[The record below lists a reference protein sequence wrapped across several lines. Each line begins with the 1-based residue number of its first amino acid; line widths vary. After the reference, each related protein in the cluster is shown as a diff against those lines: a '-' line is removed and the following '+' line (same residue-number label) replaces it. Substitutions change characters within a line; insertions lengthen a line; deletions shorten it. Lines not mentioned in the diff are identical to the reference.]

1 MAVTL
6 PEGDLQDRLERY
18 LEGLRSCH
26 GLEESAVEGNTVR
39 VLVDSESVPAVL
51 ATARETLGVLH
62 LSFITVVDRQGS
74 FELTYELLDLRG
86 ARVRVKTVVEG
97 EEPVVPTVTNVYPT
111 ANWHE
116 REAYDMF
123 GVAFRGHPDL
133 RRLYMWQ
140 DHFDHH
146 PLLKSFE
153 ISTKRT
159 FEGLR

>member
-1 MAVTL
+1 MALTL
-6 PEGDLQDRLERY
+6 PEGNLQSRLQRY
-18 LEGLRSCH
+18 LDGLGDRH
-26 GLEESAVEGNTVR
+26 ALEEAEI
-39 VLVDSESVPAVL
+39 VDSVVRIVARKDDVPAVL
-51 ATARETLGVLH
+51 ATARETLGIPH

-74 FELTYELLDLRG
+74 FELTYELMDFRG
-86 ARVRVKTVVEG
+86 ATVRVRTTIEG
-97 EEPVVPTVTNVYPT
+97 DEPVIGTVTGVYPT

-123 GVAFRGHPDL
+123 GVAFAGHPDL
-133 RRLYMWQ
+133 RRTYMWQ

>member
-1 MAVTL
+1 M
-6 PEGDLQDRLERY
+6 PEGDLRPRLDRY
-18 LEGLRSCH
+18 LEGFRNRH
-26 GLEESAVEGNTVR
+26 GLEEGVVEGNLVR
-39 VLVDSESVPAVL
+39 LVIKPEDLTAVL
-51 ATARETLGVLH
+51 TTAREALGILH
-62 LSFITVVDRQGS
+62 LSFITVVDRVGT
-74 FELTYELLDLRG
+74 FEITYELLDYRG
-86 ARVRVKTVVEG
+86 GIVRLKTSVED
-97 EEPVVPTVTNVYPT
+97 EEPVIDSVTKVYPT

-123 GVAFRGHPDL
+123 GIAFKGHPDL

-159 FEGLR
+159 FENLR

>member
-6 PEGDLQDRLERY
+6 PEGSLETRLLRY
-18 LEGLRSCH
+18 LDGFNDRH
-26 GLEESAVEGNTVR
+26 GIEDSSSEGN
-39 VLVDSESVPAVL
+39 LVQVVVKPEDLPAVL
-51 ATARETLGVLH
+51 TTARDALGILH

-86 ARVRVKTVVEG
+86 AQVRVKTTIEG
-97 EEPVVPTVTNVYPT
+97 DEPVIGSVTGIYPT

-123 GVAFRGHPDL
+123 GVAFKGHPDL

-153 ISTKRT
+153 ISTRRT

>member
-1 MAVTL
+1 MQVVAS
-6 PEGDLQDRLERY
+6 PGD
-18 LEGLRSCH
+18 
-26 GLEESAVEGNTVR
+26 
-39 VLVDSESVPAVL
+39 VPAVL
-51 ATARETLGVLH
+51 TTARETLGIPH

-74 FELTYELLDLRG
+74 FELTYELIDFRG
-86 ARVRVKTVVEG
+86 ATVRVRTTIEG
-97 EEPVVPTVTNVYPT
+97 DEPVIGTVTNVYPT

-123 GVAFRGHPDL
+123 GVAFAGHPDL
-133 RRLYMWQ
+133 RRTYMWQ

>member
-6 PEGDLQDRLERY
+6 PEGDLDTRLSSY
-18 LEGLRSCH
+18 LDGLKARH
-26 GLEESAVEGNTVR
+26 GLEDSSVDGNVVLVR
-39 VLVDSESVPAVL
+39 VRPEDMPAVL
-51 ATARETLGVLH
+51 ATARETLGILH
-62 LSFITVVDRQGS
+62 LSFITVVDRKGS

-86 ARVRVKTVVEG
+86 GQVRVKTVVEG
-97 EEPVVPTVTNVYPT
+97 EEPVIGTVTDIYPT

-123 GVAFRGHPDL
+123 GIAFRGHPDL

>member
-1 MAVTL
+1 VALTL
-6 PEGDLQDRLERY
+6 PEGDLQSRLQRY
-18 LEGLRSCH
+18 LDGLSDRH
-26 GLEESAVEGNTVR
+26 GLEEAEIVGAVVR
-39 VLVDSESVPAVL
+39 IVARKDDVPAVL
-51 ATARETLGVLH
+51 ATARETLGIPH
-62 LSFITVVDRQGS
+62 LSFITVVDRQGF
-74 FELTYELLDLRG
+74 FELTYELMDFRG
-86 ARVRVKTVVEG
+86 ATVRVKTTIEG
-97 EEPVVPTVTNVYPT
+97 DEPVIGTVTGVYPT

-123 GVAFRGHPDL
+123 GVAFAGHPDL
-133 RRLYMWQ
+133 RRTYMWQ

>member
-6 PEGDLQDRLERY
+6 PEGDLQTRLSRY
-18 LEGLRSCH
+18 LDGLNNRH
-26 GLEESAVEGNTVR
+26 GLEDSSLDGNIVLAWVR
-39 VLVDSESVPAVL
+39 PEDVPAVL

-86 ARVRVKTVVEG
+86 GPVRVKTVVEG
-97 EEPVVPTVTNVYPT
+97 EEPVIQTVTDIYPT

-123 GVAFRGHPDL
+123 GIAFRGHPDL

>member
-6 PEGDLQDRLERY
+6 PEEDLQDRLERY
-18 LEGLRSCH
+18 LEGLRSRH

-97 EEPVVPTVTNVYPT
+97 EEPVVPTVTNIYPT

>member
-1 MAVTL
+1 MAIAM
-6 PEGDLQDRLERY
+6 PEGDLRPRLDRY
-18 LEGLRSCH
+18 LEGFRNRH
-26 GLEESAVEGNTVR
+26 GLEEGVVEGNQVR
-39 VLVDSESVPAVL
+39 LVIKPEDLTAVL
-51 ATARETLGVLH
+51 TTAREALGILH
-62 LSFITVVDRQGS
+62 LSFITVVDRVGS
-74 FELTYELLDLRG
+74 FEITYELLDYRG
-86 ARVRVKTVVEG
+86 GIVRLKTSVED
-97 EEPVVPTVTNVYPT
+97 EEPVIDSVTKVYPT

-123 GVAFRGHPDL
+123 GIAFKGHPDL

-159 FEGLR
+159 FENLR

>member
-1 MAVTL
+1 MAVRL
-6 PEGDLQDRLERY
+6 PEGDLEGRLKGY
-18 LEGLRSCH
+18 LEGLNGRH
-26 GLEESAVEGNTVR
+26 GLQESEIVGNTVR
-39 VLVDSESVPAVL
+39 VLVDPESVPAVL
-51 ATARETLGVLH
+51 ATARDTLGVLH
-62 LSFITVVDRQGS
+62 LSFITVVDREGS
-74 FELTYELLDLRG
+74 FELTYELLDYRSG
-86 ARVRVKTVVEG
+86 RVRVKTVVEG
-97 EEPVVPTVTNVYPT
+97 EEPVVPSVTGVYPT

-123 GVAFRGHPDL
+123 GVAFAGHPDL

>member
-1 MAVTL
+1 MALTL
-6 PEGDLQDRLERY
+6 PEGDLQSRLQRYFDGLSDR
-18 LEGLRSCH
+18 H
-26 GLEESAVEGNTVR
+26 GLEEAEIVGAVVR
-39 VLVDSESVPAVL
+39 IVARKDDVPAVL
-51 ATARETLGVLH
+51 ATARETLGIPH
-62 LSFITVVDRQGS
+62 LSFITVVDRQGF
-74 FELTYELLDLRG
+74 FELTYELMDFRG
-86 ARVRVKTVVEG
+86 ATVRVKTTIEG
-97 EEPVVPTVTNVYPT
+97 DEPVIGTVTGVYPT

-123 GVAFRGHPDL
+123 GVAFAGHPDL
-133 RRLYMWQ
+133 RRTYMWQ

>member
-6 PEGDLQDRLERY
+6 PEGSLQSRLNRY
-18 LEGLRSCH
+18 LDGFNNQH
-26 GLEESAVEGNTVR
+26 GLDDSEIEGNVVR
-39 VLVDSESVPAVL
+39 LMVSPDIVPAVL
-51 ATARETLGVLH
+51 TTAREALGILH
-62 LSFITVVDRQGS
+62 LAFITVVDREGS

-86 ARVRVKTVVEG
+86 GIVRVRTTIEG
-97 EEPVVPTVTNVYPT
+97 DEPVIDTVTNIYPT

-123 GVAFRGHPDL
+123 GVAFKGHPDL
-133 RRLYMWQ
+133 RRTYMWQ

-153 ISTKRT
+153 ISTRRT

>member
-1 MAVTL
+1 VAVTL
-6 PEGDLQDRLERY
+6 PEGSLDERLERY
-18 LEGLRSCH
+18 LKGFRDQH
-26 GLEESAVEGNTVR
+26 GLEESEIEGNVVR
-39 VLVDSESVPAVL
+39 VVVEPGLVPAVL
-51 ATARETLGVLH
+51 TTARERLGILH
-62 LSFITVVDRQGS
+62 LSFITVVDRVGS

-86 ARVRVKTVVEG
+86 GQVRVRTTIES
-97 EEPVVPTVTNVYPT
+97 EEPVIDSVTGVYPT

-123 GVAFRGHPDL
+123 GVAFKGHPDL

>member
-1 MAVTL
+1 VALSL
-6 PEGDLQDRLERY
+6 PEGDLQTRLQRY
-18 LEGLRSCH
+18 LDGFNNGH
-26 GLEESAVEGNTVR
+26 GLEESEIMDNVVR
-39 VLVDSESVPAVL
+39 VVALPGDVPAVL
-51 ATARETLGVLH
+51 ATAREALGIPH

-74 FELTYELLDLRG
+74 FELTYELMDFRG
-86 ARVRVKTVVEG
+86 ASVRVKTTIEG
-97 EEPVVPTVTNVYPT
+97 DEPVIGTATKSYPT

-123 GVAFRGHPDL
+123 GVAFAGHPDL
-133 RRLYMWQ
+133 RRTYMWQ

>member
-6 PEGDLQDRLERY
+6 PEGNLETRLSRY
-18 LEGLRSCH
+18 LEGFNDRH
-26 GLEESAVEGNTVR
+26 GVEDSSVEGNL
-39 VLVDSESVPAVL
+39 VLVVVKPDDLPAVL
-51 ATARETLGVLH
+51 TTAREALGILH

-74 FELTYELLDLRG
+74 FEITYELLDLRG
-86 ARVRVKTVVEG
+86 AQVRVKTTIEG
-97 EEPVVPTVTNVYPT
+97 DEPVIGSVTGIYPT

-153 ISTKRT
+153 ISTRRT

>member
-6 PEGDLQDRLERY
+6 PEGSLETRLSRY
-18 LEGLRSCH
+18 LEGFGNRH
-26 GLEESAVEGNTVR
+26 GIEDSSVEGNL
-39 VLVDSESVPAVL
+39 VLVVVKPEDLPAVL
-51 ATARETLGVLH
+51 TTARDALGILH

-86 ARVRVKTVVEG
+86 AQVRVKTTIEG
-97 EEPVVPTVTNVYPT
+97 EEPVIDTATRICPT

-153 ISTKRT
+153 ISTRRT

>member
-1 MAVTL
+1 MAVRL
-6 PEGDLQDRLERY
+6 PEGSLDERLERY
-18 LEGLRSCH
+18 LEGFQSRFD
-26 GLEESAVEGNTVR
+26 LEEQETKGNALKITVPPESLQAALAV
-39 VLVDSESVPAVL
+39 
-51 ATARETLGVLH
+51 AREELNVAH

-86 ARVRVKTVVEG
+86 GRVVLRTSVEG
-97 EEPVVPTVTNVYPT
+97 EEPVIGTATRIYPT

-123 GVAFRGHPDL
+123 GIAFAGHPDL
-133 RRLYMWQ
+133 RRAYMWQ

-153 ISTKRT
+153 ISTRRT

>member
-6 PEGDLQDRLERY
+6 PEGNLEDRLKRY
-18 LEGLRSCH
+18 LDGFSGRH
-26 GLEESAVEGNTVR
+26 GLQEAEIVRNAVR
-39 VLVDSESVPAVL
+39 VVVAPGDVPAVL
-51 ATARETLGVLH
+51 ATAKETLGIAH
-62 LSFITVVDRQGS
+62 LSFITVVDRVGS
-74 FELTYELLDLRG
+74 FELTYELLDYRG
-86 ARVRVKTVVEG
+86 GRVILKTVIEG
-97 EEPVVPTVTNVYPT
+97 EEPVIATATSVYPT

-123 GVAFRGHPDL
+123 GVAFAGHPDL

-153 ISTKRT
+153 ISTRRT

>member
-6 PEGDLQDRLERY
+6 PEGNLETRLSRY
-18 LEGLRSCH
+18 LEGFGNRHRIEDS
-26 GLEESAVEGNTVR
+26 SVEGNL
-39 VLVDSESVPAVL
+39 VLVVVKPEDLPAVL
-51 ATARETLGVLH
+51 TTARDALGILH

-86 ARVRVKTVVEG
+86 AQVRVKTTIEG
-97 EEPVVPTVTNVYPT
+97 DEPVIGTVTGIYPT

-123 GVAFRGHPDL
+123 GVAFKGHPDL

-153 ISTKRT
+153 ISTRRT

>member
-6 PEGDLQDRLERY
+6 PEGDLQTRLKRY
-18 LEGLRSCH
+18 LDGLDNRH
-26 GLEESAVEGNTVR
+26 GLVESEIVGDVVR
-39 VLVDSESVPAVL
+39 VVASPGDVPAVL
-51 ATARETLGVLH
+51 ATARETLGIPH

-86 ARVRVKTVVEG
+86 ARVRVKTVIEG
-97 EEPVVPTVTNVYPT
+97 DEPVIGTVTGVYPT

-123 GVAFRGHPDL
+123 GVAFAGHPDL
-133 RRLYMWQ
+133 RRTYMWQ

>member
-1 MAVTL
+1 MAVSL
-6 PEGDLQDRLERY
+6 PEGDLQSRLKRY
-18 LEGLRSCH
+18 LDGLDNRH
-26 GLEESAVEGNTVR
+26 GLQESEILDHVVQVVASPG
-39 VLVDSESVPAVL
+39 DVPAVL
-51 ATARETLGVLH
+51 ATARETLGIPH
-62 LSFITVVDRQGS
+62 LSFITVVDRRGS
-74 FELTYELLDLRG
+74 FELTYELIDFRG
-86 ARVRVKTVVEG
+86 ATVRVRTTIEG
-97 EEPVVPTVTNVYPT
+97 EEPVIGTVTGVYPT

-133 RRLYMWQ
+133 RRTYMWQ

-146 PLLKSFE
+146 PLLKSLE

>member
-1 MAVTL
+1 
-6 PEGDLQDRLERY
+6 
-18 LEGLRSCH
+18 
-26 GLEESAVEGNTVR
+26 
-39 VLVDSESVPAVL
+39 VL
-51 ATARETLGVLH
+51 ATAREALGIMH

-74 FELTYELLDLRG
+74 IELTYELLDLRG
-86 ARVRVKTVVEG
+86 GRVRVKTTVEG

>member
-6 PEGDLQDRLERY
+6 PEGDLQARLSGY
-18 LEGLRSCH
+18 LEGLSSRH
-26 GLEESAVEGNTVR
+26 GLEESSVDGNV
-39 VLVDSESVPAVL
+39 VLVWVKPGDVPAVL

-62 LSFITVVDRQGS
+62 LSFITVVDRVGS
-74 FELTYELLDLRG
+74 LELTYELLDLRG
-86 ARVRVKTVVEG
+86 GQVRVKTVVEG
-97 EEPVVPTVTNVYPT
+97 EEPVIDSVTGIYPT
-111 ANWHE
+111 ANWQE

-123 GVAFRGHPDL
+123 GIAFRGHPDL

-153 ISTKRT
+153 ISTRRT

>member
-6 PEGDLQDRLERY
+6 PEGSLETRLSRY
-18 LEGLRSCH
+18 LEGFGKRH
-26 GLEESAVEGNTVR
+26 GIVDSSVEGNL
-39 VLVDSESVPAVL
+39 VLVVVKPEDLPAVL
-51 ATARETLGVLH
+51 TTARDVLGILH

-86 ARVRVKTVVEG
+86 AQVRVKTTIEG
-97 EEPVVPTVTNVYPT
+97 DEPVIGTVTGIYPT

-123 GVAFRGHPDL
+123 GVAFKGHPDL

-153 ISTKRT
+153 ISTRRT

>member
-6 PEGDLQDRLERY
+6 PEGDLGTRLERY
-18 LEGLRSCH
+18 LEGLRNRH
-26 GLEESAVEGNTVR
+26 GLEDSAIDGNVVR
-39 VLVDSESVPAVL
+39 ISVDPESVPAVL
-51 ATARETLGVLH
+51 ITARESLGVLH
-62 LSFITVVDRQGS
+62 LSFITVVDREGS

-86 ARVRVKTVVEG
+86 AGVRVKTVVEG
-97 EEPVVPTVTNVYPT
+97 EEPVVPTVTHIYPT

-133 RRLYMWQ
+133 RRTYMWQ

-153 ISTKRT
+153 ISTRRT

>member
-1 MAVTL
+1 VAISL
-6 PEGDLQDRLERY
+6 PEGDLQSRLKRY
-18 LEGLRSCH
+18 LDGLDNRH
-26 GLEESAVEGNTVR
+26 GLQESEILDDVVQVVASP
-39 VLVDSESVPAVL
+39 VDVPAVL
-51 ATARETLGVLH
+51 ATARETLGIPH
-62 LSFITVVDRQGS
+62 LSFITVVDREGS
-74 FELTYELLDLRG
+74 FELTYELIDFRG
-86 ARVRVKTVVEG
+86 ATVRVRTTIEG
-97 EEPVVPTVTNVYPT
+97 DEPVIGTVTNIYPT

-123 GVAFRGHPDL
+123 GVAFAGHPDL
-133 RRLYMWQ
+133 RRTYMWQ

>member
-1 MAVTL
+1 MPLTL
-6 PEGDLQDRLERY
+6 PEGNLQTRLQRY
-18 LEGLRSCH
+18 LDGLNNQH
-26 GLEESAVEGNTVR
+26 GLEESEILDNVVR
-39 VLVDSESVPAVL
+39 VVASPGDVPAVL
-51 ATARETLGVLH
+51 ATARETLGIPH

-74 FELTYELLDLRG
+74 FELTYELMDFRG
-86 ARVRVKTVVEG
+86 ARVRVKTVIEG
-97 EEPVVPTVTNVYPT
+97 DEPVIGTVTGTYPT

-123 GVAFRGHPDL
+123 GVAFAGHPDL
-133 RRLYMWQ
+133 RRTYMWQ

>member
-6 PEGDLQDRLERY
+6 PEGDLQTRLERY
-18 LEGLRSCH
+18 LEGFRNRH
-26 GLEESAVEGNTVR
+26 GLEESEIEGNLVR
-39 VLVDSESVPAVL
+39 IVIEPRILPAVL
-51 ATARETLGVLH
+51 TTAKERLGVSH
-62 LSFITVVDRQGS
+62 LSFITVVDRDGS

-86 ARVRVKTVVEG
+86 GQVRVKTTVEG
-97 EEPVVPTVTNVYPT
+97 EEPVIDSVTGIYPT

-123 GVAFRGHPDL
+123 GVAFKGHPDL

>member
-1 MAVTL
+1 MAVRV
-6 PEGDLQDRLERY
+6 PEGDLESRLQGY
-18 LEGLRSCH
+18 LEGLNGRH
-26 GLEESAVEGNTVR
+26 GLQESEIVGNTVR
-39 VLVDSESVPAVL
+39 VVVEPESVPAVL
-51 ATARETLGVLH
+51 TTAREDLGVLH

-74 FELTYELLDLRG
+74 FELTYELLDYRG
-86 ARVRVKTVVEG
+86 GRVRVKTAVEG
-97 EEPVVPTVTNVYPT
+97 EEPVVPSVTGIYPT

-123 GVAFRGHPDL
+123 GVAFAGHPDL

>member
-1 MAVTL
+1 VAVTL

-18 LEGLRSCH
+18 LEGLRSRH

-86 ARVRVKTVVEG
+86 GRVRVKTTVEG
-97 EEPVVPTVTNVYPT
+97 EEPVVPTVTGIYPT

-123 GVAFRGHPDL
+123 GVAFKGHPDL

-153 ISTKRT
+153 VSTKRT

>member
-1 MAVTL
+1 MVLTL
-6 PEGDLQDRLERY
+6 PEGDLETRLERY
-18 LEGLRSCH
+18 LEGFRSQH
-26 GLEESAVEGNTVR
+26 GLEEAEVEGNVVR
-39 VLVDSESVPAVL
+39 VVVSPESVPNVL
-51 ATARETLGVLH
+51 ATAREHLGILH

-74 FELTYELLDLRG
+74 FDLTYELLDLRG
-86 ARVRVKTVVEG
+86 GIVRVGTTIEG
-97 EEPVVPTVTNVYPT
+97 EEPVIGTATKVYPT

-123 GVAFRGHPDL
+123 GVAFAGHPDL
-133 RRLYMWQ
+133 RRIYMWQ

-153 ISTKRT
+153 ITTRRT

>member
-1 MAVTL
+1 VAVRL
-6 PEGDLQDRLERY
+6 PEGNLQDRLERY
-18 LEGLRSCH
+18 LEGLGNRH

-39 VLVDSESVPAVL
+39 VVVDSESVPAVL
-51 ATARETLGVLH
+51 ATAREALGIMH

-86 ARVRVKTVVEG
+86 GRVRVKTTVEG

>member
-1 MAVTL
+1 VAISL
-6 PEGDLQDRLERY
+6 PEGDLRSRLKRY
-18 LEGLRSCH
+18 LDGLDNRH
-26 GLEESAVEGNTVR
+26 GLQESEILDDVVQVVASPG
-39 VLVDSESVPAVL
+39 DVPAVL
-51 ATARETLGVLH
+51 ATARETLGIPH
-62 LSFITVVDRQGS
+62 LSFITVVDREGS
-74 FELTYELLDLRG
+74 FELTYELIDFRG
-86 ARVRVKTVVEG
+86 ATVRVRTTIEG
-97 EEPVVPTVTNVYPT
+97 DEPVIGTVTNVYPT

-123 GVAFRGHPDL
+123 GVAFAGHPDL
-133 RRLYMWQ
+133 RRTYMWQ

>member
-1 MAVTL
+1 MAVSL
-6 PEGDLQDRLERY
+6 PEGDLQTRLKRY
-18 LEGLRSCH
+18 LDGLDNRH
-26 GLEESAVEGNTVR
+26 GLQESEILDDVVQVVASPG
-39 VLVDSESVPAVL
+39 DVPAVL
-51 ATARETLGVLH
+51 ATARETLGIPH
-62 LSFITVVDRQGS
+62 LSFITVVDREGS
-74 FELTYELLDLRG
+74 FELTYELIDFRG
-86 ARVRVKTVVEG
+86 ATVRVRTTIEG
-97 EEPVVPTVTNVYPT
+97 DEPVIGTVTNVYPT

-123 GVAFRGHPDL
+123 GVAFAGHPDL
-133 RRLYMWQ
+133 RRTYMWQ

>member
-1 MAVTL
+1 VVVR
-6 PEGDLQDRLERY
+6 PEDL
-18 LEGLRSCH
+18 
-26 GLEESAVEGNTVR
+26 
-39 VLVDSESVPAVL
+39 PAVL
-51 ATARETLGVLH
+51 TTARDTLGVLH

-86 ARVRVKTVVEG
+86 AQVRVKTTIEG
-97 EEPVVPTVTNVYPT
+97 DEPVIGSVTGIYPT

-153 ISTKRT
+153 ISTRRT

>member
-6 PEGDLQDRLERY
+6 PEGDLQTRLSRY
-18 LEGLRSCH
+18 LDGFNNSH
-26 GLEESAVEGNTVR
+26 GIEDSLVEGDLVQVVVR
-39 VLVDSESVPAVL
+39 PEDLPAVL
-51 ATARETLGVLH
+51 ATARDKLGVLH
-62 LSFITVVDRQGS
+62 LSFITVVDRRGS

-86 ARVRVKTVVEG
+86 AQVRVKTTIEG
-97 EEPVVPTVTNVYPT
+97 DEPVIGSVTGIYPT

-153 ISTKRT
+153 ISTRRT

>member
-6 PEGDLQDRLERY
+6 PEGSLETRLSRY
-18 LEGLRSCH
+18 LEGFANRH
-26 GLEESAVEGNTVR
+26 GIEDSLNEGN
-39 VLVDSESVPAVL
+39 LVQVVVKPEDLPAVL
-51 ATARETLGVLH
+51 TTAREALGILH

-86 ARVRVKTVVEG
+86 AQVRVKTTIEG
-97 EEPVVPTVTNVYPT
+97 DEPVIGSVTGIYPT

-153 ISTKRT
+153 ISTRRT